1 MLLILIPF
9 SFLIRRSES
18 SICATRMRHDA
29 SLNSSG
35 GLSIPFPRILLRS
48 PANIAGTYTIEEE
61 EDASNM
67 EYLIT
72 ASGETKARVKQQ
84 VMLNNCPRDRS
95 FDLSWL

>member
-1 MLLILIPF
+1 
-9 SFLIRRSES
+9 
-18 SICATRMRHDA
+18 MRHDA

-84 VMLNNCPRDRS
+84 VMLQNFKANNCSSRNRS
-95 FDLSWL
+95 F